1 MHKLLFS
8 IVAAALLAGC
18 GLYATSPVNNTLD
31 ITRADFSRAN
41 EFRHGQSCSLLIL
54 GFIPWPW
61 HANKTPDT
69 VLGAI
74 QKAGIQKVEFFEKTY
89 DYHFFYAYA
98 CKNVYGY

>member
-1 MHKLLFS
+1 MYKLLFS
-8 IVAAALLAGC
+8 AVAAALLAGC

-31 ITRADFSRAN
+31 ITRADFSDAAH
-41 EFRHGQSCSLLIL
+41 FKHGKSCSLLIL

-69 VLGAI
+69 LLETIRQAD
-74 QKAGIQKVEFFEKTY
+74 IQKVEFFEITY
-89 DYHFFYAYA
+89 DYHFAYAYR